1 MQHFFSL
8 SPNWPHTLRRR
19 LSALL
24 ACGAAL
30 TVAGCA
36 THTAYEQ
43 PWQADGGPGYGHGYG
58 HYHRHHPDYR
68 HYGAGPWYEPGPW
81 PRHRYY
87 GHDDGYWPRHPPLPG
102 YAPPGYYRP
111 DAPPPRAR
119 IQDNEAQARKRERM
133 RQLLEQPFHERDE
146 RTAPAPRRL
155 EPDFP

>member
-1 MQHFFSL
+1 M
-8 SPNWPHTLRRR
+8 PPKLRRR

-43 PWQADGGPGYGHGYG
+43 PWQADGGHGYG
-58 HYHRHHPDYR
+58 HYHRQHPDYR

-87 GHDDGYWPRHPPLPG
+87 GHDDSHWRRRHHPG

-111 DAPPPRAR
+111 DAPPHAR
-119 IQDNEAQARKRERM
+119 IRDNEAQARQRERQRQRERT